1 MPGGQVATVGR
12 IYAKPG
18 APNVIPGEVVLSLEI
33 RDLDAA
39 KIQRV
44 FDEINA
50 EGVYIGAR
58 YGQWHMRAF

>member
-1 MPGGQVATVGR
+1 MLGATVGR
-12 IYAKPG
+12 IHAKPG

-44 FDEINA
+44 FDAISA
-50 EGVYIGAR
+50 EGIHIGGR
-58 YGQWHMRAF
+58 YG